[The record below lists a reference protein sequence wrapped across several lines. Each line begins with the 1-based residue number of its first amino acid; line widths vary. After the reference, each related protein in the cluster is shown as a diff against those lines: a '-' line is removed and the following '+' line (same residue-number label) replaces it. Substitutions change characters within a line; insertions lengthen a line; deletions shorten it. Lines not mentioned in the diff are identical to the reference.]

1 MVLIDSFS
9 LFPCICV
16 FMLFESLVE
25 IINWNQK
32 SSSLYWYIR
41 LYLKFISANNVTTT
55 KIFINKNNN
64 DIIISNTKNK
74 LLIATM
80 IKNKGCSIKSCIL
93 YPVSCILCPVS
104 CILYPVSCILYPYI
118 LYPVSYILYP
128 VSYILNPVS
137 CILCPVSCILYFVSF
152 ILYPVSLKCATIIS
166 ICCAESFSSSFI
178 ILLS

>member
-93 YPVSCILCPVS
+93 YPVSCIL
-104 CILYPVSCILYPYI
+104 YPVSYI